1 VITGLDEL
9 GLHVSSLR
17 RLGSRKAFAAVHLKS
32 YDVTAQVRR
41 LKPSERHAYLARR
54 VDAWISALQRR
65 FPHLSFQADGKGSAA
80 RQRWFEL
87 PQSLKVRAAARD
99 LPALARSPGVRS
111 VHVRSLAGH
120 RRRRPPQTLDWFCV
134 RGLVVIRIEG
144 ATSGMQTTEDRFVL
158 VRAKDPKDAEGRLVD
173 HWRGYAGPYLNAAG
187 ELVSWKLEKV
197 VDVYSLGENSI
208 DPAGTEVYSRL
219 GRRRL
224 RVEDSRRPRSR
235 KRRKRAWRAKD

>member
-9 GLHVSSLR
+9 GLQVSSLR

-41 LKPSERHAYLARR
+41 LKPSERHPYLARR

-65 FPHLSFQADGKGSAA
+65 FPQLSFQADGKGSAA
-80 RQRWFEL
+80 RRWFEL

-111 VHVRSLAGH
+111 VHVRSLAGRH
-120 RRRRPPQTLDWFCV
+120 RRLRPPQTLDWFCV

-158 VRAKDPKDAEGRLVD
+158 VRAKDPKDAEGRLVA
-173 HWRGYAGPYLNAAG
+173 HWRGYAEPYLNSAG

-197 VDVYSLGENSI
+197 VDVYSLHGNSI

-224 RVEDSRRPRSR
+224 RAEDSLSPRSR
-235 KRRKRAWRAKD
+235 KRRKRA

>member
-9 GLHVSSLR
+9 GLQVSSLR
-17 RLGSRKAFAAVHLKS
+17 RLGARKAFVAVHLKS

-41 LKPSERHAYLARR
+41 LKPSERHPYLARR

-65 FPHLSFQADGKGSAA
+65 FPQLSFQADGKGSAA
-80 RQRWFEL
+80 RRWFEL
-87 PQSLKVRAAARD
+87 PQSLKVLAAARD

-111 VHVRSLAGH
+111 VHVRSLAGRR

-158 VRAKDPKDAEGRLVD
+158 VRAKDPQDAEGRLAD
-173 HWRGYAGPYLNAAG
+173 HWRSYAEPYLNSAG
-187 ELVSWKLEKV
+187 DLVSWKLEKV
-197 VDVYSLGENSI
+197 VDVYSLGQSSI

-224 RVEDSRRPRSR
+224 RAEDNRSPRSR
-235 KRRKRAWRAKD
+235 KRPKRA

>member
-9 GLHVSSLR
+9 GPHVSSLR

-32 YDVTAQVRR
+32 YNVTAQVRR
-41 LKPSERHAYLARR
+41 LKPSGRHPYLARR

-80 RQRWFEL
+80 RRPWFEL

-120 RRRRPPQTLDWFCV
+120 HRRRRPRQTLDWFCV
-134 RGLVVIRIEG
+134 RGLGVIRIEG
-144 ATSGMQTTEDRFVL
+144 ATSGMQRTEDRFVL
-158 VRAKDPKDAEGRLVD
+158 VRANDPKDAEGRLVD
-173 HWRGYAGPYLNAAG
+173 YWRGYAEPYLNSAG

-197 VDVYSLGENSI
+197 VDVYSLGEDSI
-208 DPAGTEVYSRL
+208 EPAGTEVYSRL
-219 GRRRL
+219 RRR
-224 RVEDSRRPRSR
+224 RFRAEDSRSPRSR
-235 KRRKRAWRAKD
+235 KRRKRA

>member
-9 GLHVSSLR
+9 GLQVSSLR
-17 RLGSRKAFAAVHLKS
+17 RLGSRRATAAVNLKA

-54 VDAWISALQRR
+54 VSAWISALQRR

-80 RQRWFEL
+80 RRRWFEL

-158 VRAKDPKDAEGRLVD
+158 VRASDPKDAEGRLVD
-173 HWRGYAGPYLNAAG
+173 HWLGYAEPYLNSAG
-187 ELVSWKLEKV
+187 ELVSWKLERV

-224 RVEDSRRPRSR
+224 RAEGSRTPRSR
-235 KRRKRAWRAKD
+235 KRRKRA